1 MCDDGTGNHEMVAN
15 PRRAQLQSALERLG
29 PDLETLRTVF
39 DDAERAM
46 SAGAW
51 TGRPATSFGDSL
63 SGRARAASRA
73 AQQAEGHLTDEI
85 ASEPEQVR
93 RCETLPG
100 STFPFSFP
108 CRARGA
114 DRGHG
119 VRGHRGDA

>member
-15 PRRAQLQSALERLG
+15 PRRAQPRSALERLG

-73 AQQAEGHLTDEI
+73 AQQAERHLTDEI

-93 RCETLPG
+93 RCETPARLDLPVLLPLPSAG
-100 STFPFSFP
+100 S
-108 CRARGA
+108 
-114 DRGHG
+114 
-119 VRGHRGDA
+119 